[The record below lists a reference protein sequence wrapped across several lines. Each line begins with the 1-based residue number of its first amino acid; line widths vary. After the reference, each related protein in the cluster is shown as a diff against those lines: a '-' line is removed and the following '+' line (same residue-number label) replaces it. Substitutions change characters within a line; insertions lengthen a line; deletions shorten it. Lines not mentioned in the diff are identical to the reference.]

1 MFCISCSFTLLV
13 WGNKNILPNLTN
25 SREPEQHR
33 TEAGA
38 LLFTFQKTKGIFC
51 MYKVI
56 FSNKRMTKGS
66 VLFLLL
72 EPNGLMQ
79 GHNVCKWNLQ
89 GADLKT
95 IKQRN
100 KNLIKNVIVLLLNNF
115 IWTNRK
121 EETIL
126 YLLSIGRKKLFIK
139 KTIIFLMRLLFRCF
153 IVFKIPSQVIWSL
166 SKVA

>member
-100 KNLIKNVIVLLLNNF
+100 KNLIKNVIVLC
-115 IWTNRK
+115 W
-121 EETIL
+121 TIL
-126 YLLSIGRKKLFIK
+126 FGLIGRKKQFF
-139 KTIIFLMRLLFRCF
+139 TYFLLVEKNC
-153 IVFKIPSQVIWSL
+153 L
-166 SKVA
+166 SRKQ